1 MVLSGK
7 QRQQLRGI
15 AHNKKVVVAV
25 GNAGVTAGVIAE
37 LKVALSSHEIVKVKL
52 PAADKKTKQALARQL
67 CGAANAENIQEI
79 GRIAVL
85 YRPGVPPVITLKNRS
100 AY

>member
-67 CGAANAENIQEI
+67 CEAANAENIQEI

>member
-85 YRPGVPPVITLKNRS
+85 YRPGDPPVITLKK
-100 AY
+100 